1 MMMMMMFR
9 LDDDVS
15 LLFSSSRVLEKKNAF
30 LVFLGRRK
38 GRRL

>member
-30 LVFLGRRK
+30 LVLGRRK